1 MLATVM
7 CRKCGSLDI
16 SEDDEQDVR
25 CGSSVGYFA
34 GKSHMG
40 LPVVREVDEFRRVYH
55 GPESLGCTCDPL
67 LTIPVYLD

>member
-34 GKSHMG
+34 GQSYMG
-40 LPVVREVDEFRRVYH
+40 LPVVREVDEVKRVYH